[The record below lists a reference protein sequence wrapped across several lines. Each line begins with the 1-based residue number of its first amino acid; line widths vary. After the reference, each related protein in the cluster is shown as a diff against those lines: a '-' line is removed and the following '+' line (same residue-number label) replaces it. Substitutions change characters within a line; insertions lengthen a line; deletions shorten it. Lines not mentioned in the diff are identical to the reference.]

1 MSEIY
6 ADEVIPP
13 RAAYCRGQSKT
24 NAEDAGSDWDFLELN
39 GKAADERS
47 STMQGDGSITL
58 KSSRDEAV
66 PRQRAHFRE
75 TPDTP
80 SPTLSQKTE
89 PDAEDRAFREVLA
102 RLKEAQHRAAADGA
116 AAGGVFRAMG
126 MAAADYED
134 VSGLRQR
141 FLAFCP
147 AYDMMTQGQLRTYF
161 AWRTDVRR
169 AMAAAQPVPRPVS
182 SSYAVL
188 YLMELVNGIGTS
200 GPEESCQ
207 TAQLFWEA
215 YRRFDFTIDRLA
227 LSWLQDL
234 VDYWGLNGGHLSQT
248 DWPQP
253 KVPNDQQLRALID
266 CQAALGDD
274 LAVGGLLFTL
284 SDYAPEKNAFF
295 KRTGASQAS
304 KQEGMDEERLTKVFR
319 LAGTA
324 WRQWVQD
331 VPRSQRLKM
340 LGCAAGTRRRLFQNG
355 LFDMTQ
361 APDRSVV
368 TADGRTL
375 IFSDGL
381 CFEERIAESSTSRM
395 MFLAFLKQAEN
406 MLRRQTPGFKPV
418 KNLADPSVVEA
429 FETAAAKE
437 AEARRRAANPAR
449 KIDFTRLRDIR
460 TDAEVNRD
468 RLVLAEEIAE
478 SAQHDDQAAYEEPH
492 PTEAV
497 QCLSARQSEMLDG
510 SLAEDSSALRRTD
523 NKTAPEPP
531 MQAPPPPRFEPESVP
546 LSGALNVPPAGECL
560 TPELQGA
567 LAELLHHG
575 RTDCAGL
582 SPAMFVDRINELLFD
597 AVGDAVLEMTPAGP
611 AVIEDYID
619 DVKRIL
625 L

>member
-1 MSEIY
+1 
-6 ADEVIPP
+6 
-13 RAAYCRGQSKT
+13 
-24 NAEDAGSDWDFLELN
+24 
-39 GKAADERS
+39 
-47 STMQGDGSITL
+47 
-58 KSSRDEAV
+58 
-66 PRQRAHFRE
+66 
-75 TPDTP
+75 
-80 SPTLSQKTE
+80 
-89 PDAEDRAFREVLA
+89 
-102 RLKEAQHRAAADGA
+102 
-116 AAGGVFRAMG
+116 
-126 MAAADYED
+126 
-134 VSGLRQR
+134 
-141 FLAFCP
+141 
-147 AYDMMTQGQLRTYF
+147 MMTQGQLRTYF

-200 GPEESCQ
+200 GPEASCQ
-207 TAQLFWEA
+207 TAQQFWEA

-234 VDYWGLNGGHLSQT
+234 ADYWGLNGGHLPQNIWS
-248 DWPQP
+248 QP
-253 KVPNDQQLRALID
+253 KVPNDQHLRALID
-266 CQAALGDD
+266 CRAALGDD
-274 LAVGGLLFTL
+274 LAVGGFLFTL

-295 KRTGASQAS
+295 KLTGASQPS
-304 KQEGMDEERLTKVFR
+304 KQEGMDEGRLTKVMR
-319 LAGTA
+319 LAGAA

-340 LGCAAGTRRRLFQNG
+340 LGCAAGARRRLFQNG

-381 CFEERIAESSTSRM
+381 CFEERIAESRTSRM

-406 MLRRQTPGFKPV
+406 MLRLQTPGFKPV

-429 FETAAAKE
+429 FETVAAKE
-437 AEARRRAANPAR
+437 AEARRRASNPAR

-492 PTEAV
+492 PTQAV

-523 NKTAPEPP
+523 NKTAPEPA
-531 MQAPPPPRFEPESVP
+531 MQAPPLPRFEPESVP

-567 LAELLHHG
+567 LAELLKHG

-619 DVKRIL
+619 DVKRIIL
-625 L
+625 

>member
-13 RAAYCRGQSKT
+13 RAADSRGQNKT

-39 GKAADERS
+39 GKAAAERS
-47 STMQGDGSITL
+47 SAVHGDGSITL
-58 KSSRDEAV
+58 KSSREEAFR
-66 PRQRAHFRE
+66 RQRAHFRE
-75 TPDTP
+75 APDTP

-89 PDAEDRAFREVLA
+89 PDTGDRAFREVLG
-102 RLKEAQHRAAADGA
+102 RLKEAQQRAAADGA

-134 VSGLRQR
+134 VSGQRQR

-200 GPEESCQ
+200 GPEESYQ
-207 TAQLFWEA
+207 TAQNFWEA

-227 LSWLQDL
+227 MSWLQDL
-234 VDYWGLNGGHLSQT
+234 ADYWGLNGGHLPQNIWT
-248 DWPQP
+248 QP
-253 KVPNDQQLRALID
+253 KVPNDQHLRALID
-266 CQAALGDD
+266 CRAALGDD

-295 KRTGASQAS
+295 KLTRASQAS
-304 KQEGMDEERLTKVFR
+304 KQEDMDEERLTKVFR
-319 LAGTA
+319 LAGAA

-340 LGCAAGTRRRLFQNG
+340 LGCAAGARRRLFQNG

-381 CFEERIAESSTSRM
+381 CFEERIAESRTSRM
-395 MFLAFLKQAEN
+395 MFLAFLKEAEN

-418 KNLADPSVVEA
+418 KNSADPSVVEA
-429 FETAAAKE
+429 FETVAAKE

-478 SAQHDDQAAYEEPH
+478 SAQHDNQAAYEEPH
-492 PTEAV
+492 PTQAV
-497 QCLSARQSEMLDG
+497 QCLSARQSEMHDG
-510 SLAEDSSALRRTD
+510 SLAEDLSPLRRTD
-523 NKTAPEPP
+523 NKTAPEPA
-531 MQAPPPPRFEPESVP
+531 MQAPPPRFEPESVP

-560 TPELQGA
+560 TPELQKA

-597 AVGDAVLEMTPAGP
+597 AVGDAVLEMRPAGP

-619 DVKRIL
+619 DVKRIIL
-625 L
+625 

>member
-1 MSEIY
+1 MSQIY

-13 RAAYCRGQSKT
+13 RAADSRGQNKT

-39 GKAADERS
+39 GKAASEHS

-66 PRQRAHFRE
+66 LRKGAHFRGA
-75 TPDTP
+75 PDTP

-89 PDAEDRAFREVLA
+89 PDTGDRAFREVLA

-134 VSGLRQR
+134 VSGQRQR

-188 YLMELVNGIGTS
+188 YLMELVNGIGAS
-200 GPEESCQ
+200 GPEESYQ
-207 TAQLFWEA
+207 TAQHFWEA

-234 VDYWGLNGGHLSQT
+234 ADYWGLKGGHQPLN
-248 DWPQP
+248 DWTQL
-253 KVPNDQQLRALID
+253 KVPNDQHLRALID
-266 CQAALGDD
+266 CRAALGDD
-274 LAVGGLLFTL
+274 LAVGGFLFTL

-295 KRTGASQAS
+295 KLTGASQLS
-304 KQEGMDEERLTKVFR
+304 KQEGMDEERLTKVMR
-319 LAGTA
+319 LAGAA

-340 LGCAAGTRRRLFQNG
+340 LGCAAGARRRLFQNG

-381 CFEERIAESSTSRM
+381 CFEERIAESRTSRM

-429 FETAAAKE
+429 FETVAAKE

-478 SAQHDDQAAYEEPH
+478 SAQHDDRSAYEEPH
-492 PTEAV
+492 PSEII
-497 QCLSARQSEMLDG
+497 QCLSARQSGVHDG
-510 SLAEDSSALRRTD
+510 SAAEDSSALRRTD
-523 NKTAPEPP
+523 KQTTAS
-531 MQAPPPPRFEPESVP
+531 APAMPQPQFEPESVP
-546 LSGALNVPPAGECL
+546 LPGALNVPPAGEAL

-619 DVKRIL
+619 DAKRIIL
-625 L
+625 

>member
-13 RAAYCRGQSKT
+13 RAADSRGQNKT

-39 GKAADERS
+39 GNAAAERS
-47 STMQGDGSITL
+47 SAVHGDGSITL
-58 KSSRDEAV
+58 KSSRDEAFR
-66 PRQRAHFRE
+66 RQRAHFRE
-75 TPDTP
+75 APDTP
-80 SPTLSQKTE
+80 SPTVSQKKE
-89 PDAEDRAFREVLA
+89 PAAGDRAFREVLG
-102 RLKEAQHRAAADGA
+102 RLKEAQQRAAADGA

-169 AMAAAQPVPRPVS
+169 AMAAAQPIPRPVS

-207 TAQLFWEA
+207 TAQHFWEA

-227 LSWLQDL
+227 MSWLQDL
-234 VDYWGLNGGHLSQT
+234 ADYWGLVGEQMSQNQ
-248 DWPQP
+248 WAPSNA
-253 KVPNDQQLRALID
+253 PNDQHLRALID

-295 KRTGASQAS
+295 KLTRASQPS

-319 LAGTA
+319 LAGAA

-340 LGCAAGTRRRLFQNG
+340 LGCAAGVRRRLFQNG

-381 CFEERIAESSTSRM
+381 CFEERIAESRTSRM

-406 MLRRQTPGFKPV
+406 MLRRHTPGFKPV
-418 KNLADPSVVEA
+418 KHLADPSVVQA
-429 FETAAAKE
+429 FETVAAKE

-478 SAQHDDQAAYEEPH
+478 SALHDDQAAYEEPH
-492 PTEAV
+492 PTQAV
-497 QCLSARQSEMLDG
+497 QCLSARQSEMHDG

-523 NKTAPEPP
+523 NKTAPEPAMP
-531 MQAPPPPRFEPESVP
+531 APPPPRFEPESVP

-560 TPELQGA
+560 TPELQKA

-619 DVKRIL
+619 DVKRIIL
-625 L
+625 

>member
-1 MSEIY
+1 MSQIY

-13 RAAYCRGQSKT
+13 RAADSRGQNKT

-39 GKAADERS
+39 GKAASEHS

-66 PRQRAHFRE
+66 LRKGAHFRGA
-75 TPDTP
+75 PDTP

-89 PDAEDRAFREVLA
+89 PDTGDRAFREVLA

-134 VSGLRQR
+134 VSGQRQR

-188 YLMELVNGIGTS
+188 YLMELVNGIGAS
-200 GPEESCQ
+200 GPEESYQ
-207 TAQLFWEA
+207 TAQHFWEA

-234 VDYWGLNGGHLSQT
+234 ADYWGLKGGHQPLN
-248 DWPQP
+248 DWTQL
-253 KVPNDQQLRALID
+253 KVPNDQHLRALID
-266 CQAALGDD
+266 CRAALGDD
-274 LAVGGLLFTL
+274 LAVGGFLFTL

-295 KRTGASQAS
+295 KLTGASQLS
-304 KQEGMDEERLTKVFR
+304 KQEGMDEERLTKVMR
-319 LAGTA
+319 LAGAA

-340 LGCAAGTRRRLFQNG
+340 LGCAAGARRRLFQNG

-381 CFEERIAESSTSRM
+381 CFEERIAESRTSRM

-429 FETAAAKE
+429 FETVAAKE

-478 SAQHDDQAAYEEPH
+478 SAQHDDRSAYEEPH
-492 PTEAV
+492 PSEII
-497 QCLSARQSEMLDG
+497 QCLSARQSGVHDG
-510 SLAEDSSALRRTD
+510 SAAEDSSALRRTD
-523 NKTAPEPP
+523 KKTTAP
-531 MQAPPPPRFEPESVP
+531 APAMPQPQFEPESVP
-546 LSGALNVPPAGECL
+546 LPGALNVPPAGEAL

-619 DVKRIL
+619 DAKRIIL
-625 L
+625 

>member
-1 MSEIY
+1 MSQIY

-13 RAAYCRGQSKT
+13 RAADSRGQNKT

-39 GKAADERS
+39 GKAASEHS

-66 PRQRAHFRE
+66 LRKGAHFRGA
-75 TPDTP
+75 PDTP

-89 PDAEDRAFREVLA
+89 PDTGDRAFREVLA

-134 VSGLRQR
+134 VSGQRQR

-161 AWRTDVRR
+161 TWRTDVRR

-188 YLMELVNGIGTS
+188 YLMELVNGIGAS
-200 GPEESCQ
+200 GPEESYQ
-207 TAQLFWEA
+207 TAQHFWEA

-234 VDYWGLNGGHLSQT
+234 ADYWGLKGGHQPLN
-248 DWPQP
+248 DWTQL
-253 KVPNDQQLRALID
+253 KVPNDQHLRALID
-266 CQAALGDD
+266 CRAALGDD
-274 LAVGGLLFTL
+274 LAVGGFLFTL

-295 KRTGASQAS
+295 KLTGASQLS
-304 KQEGMDEERLTKVFR
+304 KQEGMDEERLTKVMR
-319 LAGTA
+319 LAGAA

-340 LGCAAGTRRRLFQNG
+340 LGCAAGARRRLFQNG

-381 CFEERIAESSTSRM
+381 CFEERIAESRTSRM

-429 FETAAAKE
+429 FETVAAKE

-478 SAQHDDQAAYEEPH
+478 SAQHDDRSAYEEPH
-492 PTEAV
+492 PSEII
-497 QCLSARQSEMLDG
+497 QCLSARQSGVHDG
-510 SLAEDSSALRRTD
+510 SAAEDSSAWRRTD
-523 NKTAPEPP
+523 KHTTAP
-531 MQAPPPPRFEPESVP
+531 APAMPQPQFEPESVP
-546 LSGALNVPPAGECL
+546 LPGALNVPPAGEAL

-619 DVKRIL
+619 DAKRIIL
-625 L
+625 